1 MTSITKT
8 NLHKV
13 TKSFQP
19 SKSPGPDRKMIEF
32 FLGFRDMLENDLIG
46 NKQRI
51 QRGR

>member
-1 MTSITKT
+1 MTLITKK

-13 TKSFQP
+13 TKSFQLG
-19 SKSPGPDRKMIEF
+19 KLLGPDRKMIEF
-32 FLGFRDMLENDLIG
+32 LLGFRDMLENDLIG